1 LSTDVPVEGS
11 AAAGPGA
18 START
23 RAAARTSSSTAGTR
37 ATASTSATT
46 STLSKRGT
54 NRSAGYQRGANN
66 RHYLLVHEKLLPISP
81 LQRYGRAV
89 VPLVSKGED

>member
-11 AAAGPGA
+11 ATAGPGA
-18 START
+18 STAGT
-23 RAAARTSSSTAGTR
+23 CAAARTS
-37 ATASTSATT
+37 ATASTASTSGTAATT

-54 NRSAGYQRGANN
+54 NRSTGYQRGANN
-66 RHYLLVHEKLLPISP
+66 RHYLLVHEKLLHVSP